1 MDGDD
6 TRDRRAISD
15 PITIAEAARL
25 LGVHPNTVRN
35 RLKQGVYQF
44 GRVLTP
50 NGEAYVL
57 SRAAIEADA
66 RAAGEGPVPSQHAV
80 SLQNVQPGTLQET
93 LPGTLQETLQA
104 VIAPLVEAHAR
115 EVAAKDA
122 TIERQAEE
130 LGTARE
136 RARQAEERAAQLELA
151 ARRSRQR
158 PWWWRFLAR

>member
-1 MDGDD
+1 MDEGD
-6 TRDRRAISD
+6 TGDRPAIRD

-57 SRAAIEADA
+57 SRAAIEAHA
-66 RAAGEGPVPSQHAV
+66 HATGEGPLPSQHAV
-80 SLQNVQPGTLQET
+80 TLQNAQPGT
-93 LPGTLQETLQA
+93 LPGTLQDTLQGTLQA

-130 LGTARE
+130 LGAARE
-136 RARQAEERAAQLELA
+136 RARQAEERAAHLERA
-151 ARRSRQR
+151 RSRQQR
-158 PWWWRFLAR
+158 PWWLRLLG